1 MNLVFQAADSLQT
14 FLREQQWRFCFIGG
28 LAVQHW
34 GEPRVTRDVDVTL
47 LVGFGNEEAFVK
59 TLLKRFQP
67 RVTDFWEKALR
78 ARVAL
83 LNDDNGVGMDVALGA
98 LPFEEQAIQRSQEIR
113 FLREWSL
120 RICSAEDLVVMKSLA
135 GRSRDWLD
143 VETIIIRQGIK
154 LDWPYIIR
162 ELKPLSELA
171 EKPDAPKELE
181 RLRRKLEKK

>member
-1 MNLVFQAADSLQT
+1 MNLIFQAAGALQT
-14 FLREQQWRFCFIGG
+14 FLREQPWPFCIIGG

-47 LVGFGNEEAFVK
+47 LAGFGDEEQIAQ

-67 RVTDFWEKALR
+67 RVPNFLEMVLR

-83 LNDDNGVGMDVALGA
+83 LKDENEVGLDVALGA
-98 LPFEEQAIQRSQEIR
+98 LPFEERVIQRSREVR
-113 FLREWSL
+113 FLHEWSL
-120 RICSAEDLVVMKSLA
+120 RICSAEDLMVMKALA

-143 VETIIIRQGIK
+143 IETVVIRQGTK
-154 LDWPYIIR
+154 LDWPYIFG
-162 ELKPLSELA
+162 ELTPLAELA

-181 RLRRKLEKK
+181 VCRRKAERK

>member
-1 MNLVFQAADSLQT
+1 MNLVFQAADTLQT
-14 FLREQQWRFCFIGG
+14 FLRAQQWRFCFIGG

-47 LVGFGNEEAFVK
+47 LAGFGNEEVFTK

-67 RVTDFWEKALR
+67 RVTDFWEKALQ
-78 ARVAL
+78 ARVVL
-83 LNDDNGVGMDVALGA
+83 LRDDNGVGLDVALGA
-98 LPFEEQAIQRSQEIR
+98 LPFEEQAIQRSQEVH

-135 GRSRDWLD
+135 GRTRDWLD
-143 VETIIIRQGIK
+143 VETVIIRQGKK
-154 LDWPYIIR
+154 LDWPYIVR

-181 RLRRKLEKK
+181 QLRRKLDKK